1 MKQHYD
7 CIVLGTGGVGS
18 AACWQLSQ
26 RGAAV
31 LGLDRFPPGH
41 DRGSSHGQTRIIR
54 QAYFEHAD
62 YVPLLLRAYELWAEL
77 EQTVGQ
83 QLFEQVGLLQ
93 IGPDDGAV
101 ISGVLHA
108 AALHQLPVETLSAA
122 ESNRRFPGFH
132 VPEALTAVFEPRA
145 GLLHVEAC
153 VRAHCLAA
161 MTAGAELLSGVTV
174 HGWDAKPG
182 AVTVHTNQGDFH
194 AARLIVTAGAWSP
207 ELLGCPQLSLR
218 VLRKHL
224 YWFAAPRPEHQAS
237 AGAPTFLYDLPHGC
251 FYGLP
256 SINAD
261 GLKCGEHSG
270 GERVADPLSDPR
282 LADERDQQRVTE
294 FVRDFLPGVAP
305 QFHSRSVCFY
315 TMSPDE
321 HFIVDRHPEHAN
333 VCFAAGLSGHGFKF
347 TGVLGQVLADWTLSG
362 ATSLPVDFLSASR
375 QALRSR

>member
-1 MKQHYD
+1 MKHYD

-18 AACWQLSQ
+18 AACWQLSR

-54 QAYFEHAD
+54 QAYFEHPD

-77 EQTVGQ
+77 EQTTGQ
-83 QLFEQVGLLQ
+83 QLFEQIGLLQ
-93 IGPDDGAV
+93 IGPAGGV
-101 ISGVLHA
+101 VVSGVLRA
-108 AALHQLPVETLSAA
+108 AALHSLPVETLSAA

-132 VPEALTAVFEPRA
+132 VPESMAAVFEPKA

-153 VRAHCLAA
+153 VRAHCSAA
-161 MTAGAELLSGVTV
+161 VAAGAELLSGVTV
-174 HGWDAKPG
+174 HGWEVVNDG
-182 AVTVHTNQGDFH
+182 VVVHTDRGDFR
-194 AARLIVTAGAWSP
+194 AAKLIITAGAWSP
-207 ELLGCPQLSLR
+207 EMLNVSDLSLR
-218 VLRKHL
+218 VLRKHI
-224 YWFAAPRPEHQAS
+224 YWFPAPRVEHQAS
-237 AGAPTFLYDLPHGC
+237 GGAPTFLYELPHGC
-251 FYGLP
+251 FYGFP

-270 GERVADPLSDPR
+270 GERVLDPLNDERS
-282 LADERDQQRVTE
+282 LDERDQQRVTQ
-294 FVRDFLPGVAP
+294 FVSEYLPGVSP

-321 HFIVDRHPEHAN
+321 NFIVDRHPQHAN

-347 TGVLGQVLADWTLSG
+347 TGVLGQVLADWTLEG
-362 ATSLPVDFLSASR
+362 KTKLPVDFLSQSR
-375 QALRSR
+375 RTLCGR